1 MNEHFLN
8 GREVTVAVDGEI
20 LGGVLYA
27 GTCSQTEA
35 VRVEEYL
42 NPEPVARLPRTVYII
57 KLRLNRQPYADI
69 GFSPESVEL
78 RYRDITE
85 RYSGCC
91 VTEIKCEVLPR
102 SVVEYAV
109 TIEADERS
117 WQHDGE

>member
-8 GREVTVAVDGEI
+8 GREVTVAMGGEV

-27 GTCSQTEA
+27 ETDSRTEA
-35 VRVEEYL
+35 VKVEEYL
-42 NPEPVARLPRTVYII
+42 NPDPVARLPRTVYTI
-57 KLRLNRQPYADI
+57 KLRLNRQPYADV
-69 GFSPESVEL
+69 GFAPQCVEL
-78 RYRDITE
+78 RYRGICE
-85 RYSGCC
+85 RYSGCR

-117 WQHDGE
+117 CQHA

>member
-1 MNEHFLN
+1 MNEHCLN
-8 GREVTVAVDGEI
+8 SREVTVAIGGEV

-27 GTCSQTEA
+27 ETDSRTEA
-35 VRVEEYL
+35 VKVEEYL
-42 NPEPVARLPRTVYII
+42 NPDPVARLPRTVYSI

-69 GFSPESVEL
+69 GFSPENVEL
-78 RYRDITE
+78 RYRGITE
-85 RYSGCC
+85 RYSGCS

-117 WQHDGE
+117 WQNA